1 MRYKLNEN
9 GSVMLEFTLIF
20 PLLIAL
26 FLGIVNF
33 AILLNN
39 NIVAAS
45 AAREA
50 AHTVA
55 VTGNASTAKAKGEEI
70 LRTGLLGGQ
79 GTVTVARPVR
89 DGRSMTVDARVDYS
103 TAVSAPGFPALVGQS
118 PWSPR
123 ITLAEQT
130 SHYVEYRHRRPAGA
144 EFRGAGD
151 CVWCGC
157 MPQGCQ

>member
-1 MRYKLNEN
+1 VRYKLNEN
-9 GSVMLEFTLIF
+9 GSVMLEFALVF

-50 AHTVA
+50 AHTAA
-55 VTGNASTAKAKGEEI
+55 VTGNADAARAKGEEI
-70 LRTGLLGGQ
+70 LRTGLLGGE
-79 GTVTVARPVR
+79 GTVTVARPAR

-103 TAVSAPGFPALVGQS
+103 TAVSAPGFPVLAGQS
-118 PWSPR
+118 PWSPH
-123 ITLAEQT
+123 IALTEQT
-130 SHYVEYRHRRPAGA
+130 SHYVEYRHRTPAV
-144 EFRGAGD
+144 EFRGVGD

-157 MPQGCQ
+157 MPQGCR